1 MISVFVNKSMQTL
14 KKLEGVVYSK
24 TFFLFLAA
32 LCAACGGPGPGRG
45 QICAVV
51 ATLATVATL
60 GS

>member
-1 MISVFVNKSMQTL
+1 MQTL

-32 LCAACGGPGPGRG
+32 LCAACGVPGPGRG